1 MAAEEKKI
9 RYDRETEIAYSKLQ
23 DALDMAEIIFCE
35 YDIKNNVFVHR
46 SRFHENIGIDHNVQ
60 TMGEVENDDV
70 TILLEDKHKI
80 MEAIEAVKNG
90 IPRVEIEC
98 RVLTAE
104 GYRWHRGL
112 YKCVY
117 DKEGNPESAYICF
130 VDIHEKKIHEMEL
143 EHRIE
148 REPLTG
154 LLNHGR
160 KGKCPER
167 YRKRRNSI
175 PSYGY

>member
-70 TILLEDKHKI
+70 TILLEDKHKNYGSDRSS
-80 MEAIEAVKNG
+80 EERNTKSRD
-90 IPRVEIEC
+90 RVPG
-98 RVLTAE
+98 AD
-104 GYRWHRGL
+104 GGGL
-112 YKCVY
+112 PV
-117 DKEGNPESAYICF
+117 AQRT
-130 VDIHEKKIHEMEL
+130 V
-143 EHRIE
+143 
-148 REPLTG
+148 
-154 LLNHGR
+154 
-160 KGKCPER
+160 
-167 YRKRRNSI
+167 
-175 PSYGY
+175 